1 MPRRGRRVGGKVVRK
16 FTAKWDKSALVARAI
31 RAWHWPLKSCGREP
45 LVTDLPPGGQHQDWT
60 ELLDTP
66 LVSGGKIP
74 HNCCQTA
81 RAIVYILCPCSQVI
95 SYDYPILCSIY
106 PSGLCIVHTKNN
118 RVVHVEFTLC
128 ENGFSFKNIYK
139 LRFDF
144 ETWFCCSLGIL
155 FSPMYNSANF
165 SIVTE
170 LCNHHYH

>member
-1 MPRRGRRVGGKVVRK
+1 MPRRGWRVGGKVVRK

-45 LVTDLPPGGQHQDWT
+45 LVTDLPPGVQHQDWT

-106 PSGLCIVHTKNN
+106 PSGLCTVHTKNN

-155 FSPMYNSANF
+155 FFPHVQF
-165 SIVTE
+165 SKF
-170 LCNHHYH
+170 